1 MQREEAETVV
11 RSQKLMCLGPWNEGK
26 EAEYAALVAAGQMEH
41 AQAVRDRY
49 RGIPRKTRDGV
60 VYDPCGFDLSIVVA
74 QGPLDGSEC
83 AVECPKC
90 RRIFEY
96 RAPVFE
102 VEEEV

>member
-1 MQREEAETVV
+1 MKREEAEAIV

-26 EAEYAALVAAGQMEH
+26 EAEYASLVRDGQMEQ
-41 AQAVRDRY
+41 AAAVRDRY
-49 RGIPRKTRDGV
+49 RGVPRPTRYGV

-96 RAPVFE
+96 TAPVFE
-102 VEEEV
+102 IEKEA